1 MGRAEGVARRARG
14 LAEADA
20 LRAQGL
26 ASADAVKARADA
38 LAVNQDAVIAQ
49 QLAEKAVEIV
59 GAAAYPVGEI
69 DNLVVFNGTEG
80 VQDAVLQ
87 TLSKG
92 FAALQA
98 LRASLNVPVNGIGSS
113 PGSSPS
119 THNGSEPAPDGV
131 AAVPAPGREG

>member
-1 MGRAEGVARRARG
+1 M
-14 LAEADA
+14 
-20 LRAQGL
+20 
-26 ASADAVKARADA
+26 KARAEA

-59 GAAAYPVGEI
+59 GAAAYPIGEI
-69 DNLVVFNGTEG
+69 DNLVVFNGTDG

-98 LRASLNVPVNGIGSS
+98 LRASLNVPFNGNGSS

-119 THNGSEPAPDGV
+119 THNGNEPAPDGM
-131 AAVPAPGREG
+131 AVVPVPGREG